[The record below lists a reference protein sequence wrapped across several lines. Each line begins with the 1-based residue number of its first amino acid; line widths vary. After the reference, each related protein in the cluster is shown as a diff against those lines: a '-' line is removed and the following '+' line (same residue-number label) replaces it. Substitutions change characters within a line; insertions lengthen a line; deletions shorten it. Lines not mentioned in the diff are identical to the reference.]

1 MNLWGRAACPVPLFF
16 FKNLF
21 EMPDTK
27 KQRKALNEAPSMEA
41 QERLIEIMN
50 DSPRLKDFD
59 GTQWEVKALKP
70 GTQWLIAQEAI
81 KIQKEESAN
90 FSDVVKCFAVNTPS
104 VAKVITLGL
113 LNDRRRIYANE
124 RDGAFSSEYQRTYD
138 TIMWD
143 TSQEGWLGLLVEM
156 LKLLDIEVFFSIT
169 SSIQILRQRLLER
182 KTTMEEQKAL
192 SLAPSGGK

>member
-1 MNLWGRAACPVPLFF
+1 MPE
-16 FKNLF
+16 KNK
-21 EMPDTK
+21 T
-27 KQRKALNEAPSMEA
+27 RKALNEAPSIEA

-50 DSPRLKDFD
+50 DSPRVKSFN
-59 GTQWEVKALKP
+59 GTKWELRALKP

-81 KIQKEESAN
+81 SIQKEESAN
-90 FSDVVKCFAVNTPS
+90 FADVVKQFAVNVPS

-113 LNDRRRIYANE
+113 LNDRRRIFANGK
-124 RDGAFSSEYQRTYD
+124 DGAFSEEYEQTYN

-143 TSQEGWLGLLVEM
+143 TSQEGWLALLVEVINM
-156 LKLLDIEVFFSIT
+156 LDIEVFFSIT

-192 SLAPSGGK
+192 SPAPSGGR